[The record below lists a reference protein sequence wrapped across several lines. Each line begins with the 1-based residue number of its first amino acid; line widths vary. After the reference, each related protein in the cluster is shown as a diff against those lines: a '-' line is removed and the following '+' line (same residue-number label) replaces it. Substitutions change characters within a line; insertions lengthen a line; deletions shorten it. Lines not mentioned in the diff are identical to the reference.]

1 MNRNAI
7 IMAAGMSTRF
17 VPLSLEIPKAL
28 LKVKGEVLIER
39 QICQLKEAGIEEIVI
54 VVGYMKEQFQYL
66 TERYGVILIENPVYH
81 SRNNHST
88 LYVAREYLK
97 DTFICS
103 GDNYFTENVFQEES
117 KHSYYAAVYE
127 KGITNE
133 WCILTDDL
141 GKIERVEIGGRDSW
155 IMKGHAYFTKE
166 FSNRLVPYLVKAY
179 ADAGSAGKFW
189 EEIYM
194 ENIHGMDMYI
204 HKYDQSVIEEFDSI
218 EELRM
223 FDEAYINHT
232 GSRILENISRELDCQ
247 ESGITHICPVKERG
261 RAVGV
266 CFECKG
272 HKYVYSFK
280 TRLLKEQEEVRDGE

>member
-103 GDNYFTENVFQEES
+103 EIIILRRMYFRKKAS
-117 KHSYYAAVYE
+117 
-127 KGITNE
+127 
-133 WCILTDDL
+133 IL
-141 GKIERVEIGGRDSW
+141 
-155 IMKGHAYFTKE
+155 IMRQFMK
-166 FSNRLVPYLVKAY
+166 R
-179 ADAGSAGKFW
+179 
-189 EEIYM
+189 
-194 ENIHGMDMYI
+194 
-204 HKYDQSVIEEFDSI
+204 
-218 EELRM
+218 ELRM
-223 FDEAYINHT
+223 
-232 GSRILENISRELDCQ
+232 
-247 ESGITHICPVKERG
+247 SG
-261 RAVGV
+261 A
-266 CFECKG
+266 F
-272 HKYVYSFK
+272 
-280 TRLLKEQEEVRDGE
+280 